1 MGAKCYNFNATF
13 QGDDSIYPR
22 LVERQYSGLPDVKGF
37 KPPLHMVFDHSL
49 YPGFPLLGYLVI
61 CFELMCHIKE
71 E

>member
-22 LVERQYSGLPDVKGF
+22 LLERQYSGLPDVKGF
-37 KPPLHMVFDHSL
+37 KSLVHMVFDHFS
-49 YPGFPLLGYLVI
+49 YPDFPLLGCLVI
-61 CFELMCHIKE
+61 CLEPTCHIKE